1 MHHAGAQTR
10 QMRRPARSQLI
21 RMHDPMSEDVVPDP
35 FAAMTPIN
43 MKQDTNGGSLA
54 VSDLKPRQ

>member
-21 RMHDPMSEDVVPDP
+21 RMHDPMSEDIVPTRTTRTSAIFDRK
-35 FAAMTPIN
+35 F
-43 MKQDTNGGSLA
+43 
-54 VSDLKPRQ
+54 

>member
-21 RMHDPMSEDVVPDP
+21 RMHDPMSEDIVPDP
-35 FAAMTPIN
+35 HD
-43 MKQDTNGGSLA
+43 KG
-54 VSDLKPRQ
+54 VRDLRP

>member
-35 FAAMTPIN
+35 FGHGRP
-43 MKQDTNGGSLA
+43 
-54 VSDLKPRQ
+54 SDL